1 MHLPA
6 VLEPRKKWKVDRDM
20 GASWEGYIDG
30 IVADVPTAC
39 YIGGEWVDASDGRR
53 MVVDNPAT
61 GLPVAEVADASIQDA
76 GRALDA
82 AGAGMREWAR
92 AAPRARSEVLRR
104 AFELM
109 GGRCEELARLV
120 VVENGKPLMDA
131 RSEIAY
137 AAEFFRWYAE
147 EAVRNIGEV
156 SVAPSGANRI
166 VVLQEPIGVA
176 VLVTPWNFPAA
187 MLTRKIGPALA
198 AGCSVICKP
207 APETP
212 LTALA
217 IAQVLEEA
225 GVPPG
230 VVNVLPS
237 RRAAEVVRCLL
248 RDPRARKL
256 SFTGSTEVGRKLLGV
271 AAENVVS
278 CSMELGGNAPFI
290 VFADADMDE
299 AVAGAMV
306 AKMRN
311 GGEACTAANRFYVQE
326 RVREEFCH
334 RLATAMGMLKVG
346 DGLEEGVEVGPLVSA
361 AALDKVDALVA
372 GVLAEGARAVVGGKR
387 LARGGW
393 FYPPTVLADV
403 PRGSPVLTTEVFGPV
418 ATVVSFEGEDEVVD
432 LSNDTEHGLVAYLY
446 TADLG
451 RGFNVAERL
460 EAGMVGIN
468 RGVVS
473 DPAAPFA
480 GVKQSGLGREGGHAG
495 MLEYLET
502 KYIACSW

>member
-1 MHLPA
+1 M
-6 VLEPRKKWKVDRDM
+6 EDCWQ
-20 GASWEGYIDG
+20 GYIDR
-30 IVADVPTAC
+30 IVADVPRAC
-39 YIGGEWVDASDGRR
+39 YIGGEWVEASDGRR
-53 MVVDNPAT
+53 MVVDNPST
-61 GLPVAEVADASIQDA
+61 GLPVAEVADASIQEA

-82 AGAGMREWAR
+82 AEAGMREWAT
-92 AAPRARSEVLRR
+92 AAPRTRSEALRK

-109 GGRCEELARLV
+109 TGRSEELARLV
-120 VVENGKPLMDA
+120 VVENGKTLTDA

-147 EAVRNIGEV
+147 EAVRNVGEV
-156 SVAPSGANRI
+156 SVAPSGGNRI
-166 VVLQEPIGVA
+166 VVLQQPIGVA

-217 IAQVLEEA
+217 IAQVLEEV
-225 GVPPG
+225 GIPPG

-237 RRAAEVVRCLL
+237 RRAAEVVRFLL

-271 AAENVVS
+271 AAANVVS

-299 AVAGAMV
+299 AVAGAVM

-326 RVREEFCH
+326 AVREEFCH

-361 AALDKVDALVA
+361 AALDKVDALVTGA
-372 GVLAEGARAVVGGKR
+372 LAEGARAVVGGKR
-387 LARGGW
+387 LMRGGW
-393 FYPPTVLADV
+393 FYPPTVLTDV
-403 PRGSPVLTTEVFGPV
+403 RCGSPILATEVFGPV
-418 ATVVSFEGEDEVVD
+418 ATVVSFEREDEVVG

-473 DPAAPFA
+473 DPAAPFG